1 MYFDEEANIIY
12 IGFDQGKVVRLKLG
26 DNPIHYTEMTE
37 LSVHTLRITGI
48 QANKEAGT
56 FTTVSDDA
64 QMKVTEGTSGSVVF

>member
-48 QANKEAGT
+48 
-56 FTTVSDDA
+56 
-64 QMKVTEGTSGSVVF
+64 